1 MGEGQEVGSQRNSG
15 QDWPL
20 RRLLVEYILGRCRHR
35 GCRLDTDSQNVVGF
49 LEEGCKTN
57 LEVEAHSRALHSRLA
72 HGRRTNHSEEV
83 VRIVRVGCL

>member
-1 MGEGQEVGSQRNSG
+1 MEEAREVGSQRSSG

-20 RRLLVEYILGRCRHR
+20 RRLLVEYMLGRCRRR
-35 GCRLDTDSQNVVGF
+35 GCRLDTDGQNEVDS

-57 LEVEAHSRALHSRLA
+57 LEGEVHSRALHSRLA

-83 VRIVRVGCL
+83 VRIVRVGC